1 VHGRDR
7 GAVCDPPGLTPLT
20 GRYLRPGKTWVCWGG
35 ANGLIP
41 VLSSTDRTD
50 VHSGTIC
57 ELMSD
62 LEVDAKLAY
71 YAARTMNILVN
82 LPPPI

>member
-1 VHGRDR
+1 
-7 GAVCDPPGLTPLT
+7 
-20 GRYLRPGKTWVCWGG
+20 VCWGG

-41 VLSSTDRTD
+41 VLSDHDRSSAHD
-50 VHSGTIC
+50 GVIC

-71 YAARTMNILVN
+71 YAARTMSILVN
-82 LPPPI
+82 LPVPI